1 MRRCLH
7 RRCRVPGDALLN
19 HGPLGLQDVDNFGSH
34 KCASFGHV
42 ARQRKL
48 ALAARPRYRHKLQ
61 RVMPRVVACDDRVH
75 RVVRPQAK
83 ERAAAAQSGAPARVA
98 RPAVIVEGDGALER
112 LPLLEGSERVK
123 PGLFSSPVQRLATQP
138 LTACSAEVGRIL
150 IERPPAKLLTA
161 QLAAASPE
169 LHGVGGL
176 SEEITLVMSGV
187 RLWRSEV
194 LRRVASQLLLPADL
208 LGLERPPLRVWS
220 RRVRG
225 RSRLGERRRVRL
237 PIWVKQLE
245 SCRCYETGC
254 KAPWRLLSGL
264 SCAPG

>member
-1 MRRCLH
+1 MQEGRKG
-7 RRCRVPGDALLN
+7 PGRNYRAN
-19 HGPLGLQDVDNFGSH
+19 W
-34 KCASFGHV
+34 GHV
-42 ARQRKL
+42 AGERPL
-48 ALAARPRYRHKLQ
+48 AVGTRPRYRHKLQ
-61 RVMPRVVACDDRVH
+61 RVVPRVVARDDRVH
-75 RVVRPQAK
+75 RVVWPPAS
-83 ERAAAAQSGAPARVA
+83 ERAAAAQSGAPTRVT

-112 LPLLEGSERVK
+112 LPLLEGSQRAELGV
-123 PGLFSSPVQRLATQP
+123 PGLVSRLVQRLDTQP
-138 LTACSAEVGRIL
+138 LAAYPAEVHHIL
-150 IERPPAKLLTA
+150 ADRPAALLTA

-176 SEEITLVMSGV
+176 SEENTLVMSGV

-245 SCRCYETGC
+245 V
-254 KAPWRLLSGL
+254 L
-264 SCAPG
+264 PGAMRRAARRPGSF

>member
-61 RVMPRVVACDDRVH
+61 RVVPRVVACDDRVH

-150 IERPPAKLLTA
+150 IERPLAQLLTA

-169 LHGVGGL
+169 LHRVGEL
-176 SEEITLVMSGV
+176 SADPHTPLVSGV
-187 RLWRSEV
+187 CLWRSEV
-194 LRRVASQLLLPADL
+194 LRLVISHLSLPADL
-208 LGLERPPLRVWS
+208 VGLERLPLGIP
-220 RRVRG
+220 RRQ
-225 RSRLGERRRVRL
+225 GER
-237 PIWVKQLE
+237 
-245 SCRCYETGC
+245 
-254 KAPWRLLSGL
+254 
-264 SCAPG
+264 

>member
-1 MRRCLH
+1 MQEGRKG
-7 RRCRVPGDALLN
+7 PGRNYRAN
-19 HGPLGLQDVDNFGSH
+19 
-34 KCASFGHV
+34 FGHV
-42 ARQRKL
+42 AGERPL
-48 ALAARPRYRHKLQ
+48 AVGTRPRYRHKLQ
-61 RVMPRVVACDDRVH
+61 RVVPRVVARDDRVH
-75 RVVRPQAK
+75 RVVWPPAS
-83 ERAAAAQSGAPARVA
+83 ERAAAAQSGAPTRVT

-112 LPLLEGSERVK
+112 LPLLEGSQRAELGV
-123 PGLFSSPVQRLATQP
+123 PGLVSRLVQRLDTQP
-138 LTACSAEVGRIL
+138 LAAYPAEVGRIVP
-150 IERPPAKLLTA
+150 RAQLLTA

-176 SEEITLVMSGV
+176 SVERTLLMSGV

-245 SCRCYETGC
+245 V
-254 KAPWRLLSGL
+254 L
-264 SCAPG
+264 PGAMRRTARRPGSF